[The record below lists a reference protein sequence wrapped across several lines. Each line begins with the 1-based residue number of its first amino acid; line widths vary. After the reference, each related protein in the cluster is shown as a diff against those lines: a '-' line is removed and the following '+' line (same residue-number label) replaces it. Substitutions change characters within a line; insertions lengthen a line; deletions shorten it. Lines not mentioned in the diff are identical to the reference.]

1 MKNLNNTKLTNQ
13 EKEHMLRCS
22 IDADYKKKVEKA
34 EKEGAYYPPHMWL
47 VSHKSVVEMN
57 NGAIERNSLYSFYE
71 DALNQVY
78 PLTDFILLECERVL
92 EGEWD
97 SVYERWSPYSYQR
110 VFCLALNGVIDET
123 DLSHEKGFYTSVP
136 TAEEDAMGYELYPL
150 TFDEKGEN
158 KGGFIFGLL
167 DCPIENEETMDCFSK
182 MENRFGCIPEYKETL
197 EDLKRNALSGSCFGK
212 GTRKARAK
220 NKTKKTKKELKKQFK
235 GGFI

>member
-1 MKNLNNTKLTNQ
+1 
-13 EKEHMLRCS
+13 MLRCS

-47 VSHKSVVEMN
+47 VSHKSIVEMN
-57 NGAIERNSLYSFYE
+57 NGAIERGSPFSFNE

-78 PLTDFILLECERVL
+78 PLTDFILLEGERVI

-97 SVYERWSPYSYQR
+97 KVYERWSPYSYQR
-110 VFCLALNGVIDET
+110 VWCIAMNGLLDET
-123 DLSHEKGFYTSVP
+123 DLSNEKGFYASVP
-136 TAEEDAMGYELYPL
+136 TAEEDAMGNELYPL
-150 TFDEKGEN
+150 TFDENGEN
-158 KGGFIFGLL
+158 KGSFIVGAL

-182 MENRFGCIPEYKETL
+182 IENRFGCIPDYKETI
-197 EDLKRNALSGSCFGK
+197 EAFKHIALSGSCFGK
-212 GTRKARAK
+212 DKLKARAK

>member
-13 EKEHMLRCS
+13 EKEHILRCS

-57 NGAIERNSLYSFYE
+57 NGAIERGSPFSFNE

-78 PLTDFILLECERVL
+78 PLTDFILLEGERVI

-97 SVYERWSPYSYQR
+97 KVYERWSPYSYQR
-110 VFCLALNGVIDET
+110 VWCIAMNGLLDET
-123 DLSHEKGFYTSVP
+123 DLSNEEGFYASVP
-136 TAEEDAMGYELYPL
+136 TAKEDAMGYELYPL
-150 TFDEKGEN
+150 TFDENGEN
-158 KGGFIFGLL
+158 KGGFIVGPL

-182 MENRFGCIPEYKETL
+182 IENRFGCIPDYKETI
-197 EDLKRNALSGSCFGK
+197 EAFKHIAVSGSCFGK

-235 GGFI
+235 RGFI